1 MPSVSAAV
9 SQALPA
15 VGPTGGVD
23 LLDLQDE
30 LDRVAHEVAAAR
42 AAGQSIPE
50 AIRDGAHPAMARFHR
65 DLEDALFVEIPPELD
80 RWVVGLADE
89 DTRGRAAV
97 GRFAD
102 TLTRAATGSGEGE
115 LQRALAEFLVFEAVR
130 LRLAVAVWSN
140 EDFERTGGD
149 ADEIDDVAWAE
160 VDAMLRHPALASG
173 GVRPLQVLFA
183 SAFVMLARDTNDRV
197 ASLRVADDDVREQLA
212 MRARLR
218 AALRELRLPEAIL
231 LGNAL
236 SNLLGTDRVELG
248 ELQAEH
254 RLALGELSRQ
264 AMDQRVSRGRKALG
278 SGPESWPRRRRPALF
293 DRLRAR
299 PRR

>member
-1 MPSVSAAV
+1 MPSVSSAV

-15 VGPTGGVD
+15 IGPDVD
-23 LLDLQDE
+23 LNGLQDE
-30 LDRVAHEVAAAR
+30 LDLVAHEAAAAR
-42 AAGQSIPE
+42 AAGRAIPD

-65 DLEDALFVEIPPELD
+65 DLEDALFVEIPPELEG
-80 RWVVGLADE
+80 WVDALGAD

-102 TLTRAATGSGEGE
+102 TLTRAATALGEGE

-130 LRLAVAVWSN
+130 LRLAVTLWSN
-140 EDFERTGGD
+140 QDFERTGGD

-160 VDAMLRHPALASG
+160 VEAMLKHPTLAAG

-183 SAFVMLARDTNDRV
+183 SAFVMLARETNDRV
-197 ASLRVADDDVREQLA
+197 ASLQVVAEDVREELA

-248 ELQAEH
+248 ELQADH
-254 RLALGELSRQ
+254 RLALGEMTRQ

-278 SGPESWPRRRRPALF
+278 GGPQSWPRRRRPALF
-293 DRLRAR
+293 DRLRAPAR
-299 PRR
+299 PQ